1 MRKNDQGLHAARAPT
16 HKQELAEIRKFR
28 SCAGMVD
35 LDRLFS
41 KEGAVSNFAVMKNLQ
56 VYLIVLA
63 KMVGTGIR

>member
-56 VYLIVLA
+56 V
-63 KMVGTGIR
+63 